1 MVGMPTMPQLAELG
15 ITPEQS
21 IRNLREQKM
30 NALEIG
36 LFQPWMKRQ
45 VEQLG
50 AMSRAVAMKIKELYD
65 RWHSTQFSSV
75 CYLMIVAIVAVYD
88 TIMTVTYAASL
99 QFMEENPIGRWL
111 MGLHNLSRSF
121 GQTPDLSFFLTMK
134 VLGTVLVLAA
144 MYFLIRW
151 RARIGNPVSIGVSSF
166 QIFLA
171 FYLTFGA
178 NS

>member
-1 MVGMPTMPQLAELG
+1 
-15 ITPEQS
+15 
-21 IRNLREQKM
+21 M

-75 CYLMIVAIVAVYD
+75 CYLMIVSIVAVYD
-88 TIMTVTYAASL
+88 MIMTVTYSSSL

-111 MGLHNLSRSF
+111 MGIHNMNHWY

-134 VLGTVLVLAA
+134 VLGTVIVLTT
-144 MYFLIRW
+144 MYLLIRW

-166 QIFLA
+166 QILLA
-171 FYLTFGA
+171 FYLTFA
-178 NS
+178 VNS

>member
-1 MVGMPTMPQLAELG
+1 
-15 ITPEQS
+15 
-21 IRNLREQKM
+21 M

-36 LFQPWMKRQ
+36 LFQPWMKEQ

-50 AMSRAVAMKIKELYD
+50 AIRRTVAMKIQEQYD
-65 RWHSTQFSSV
+65 RWHSTQFSTV

-88 TIMTVTYAASL
+88 TIMTVMYAASL
-99 QFMEENPIGRWL
+99 QFMEVNPVGRWL
-111 MGLHNLSRSF
+111 MGLHNLNHWY
-121 GQTPDLSFFLTMK
+121 GETPDLSFFLTMK
-134 VLGTVLVLAA
+134 VLGTVLVLAT

-171 FYLTFGA
+171 FYLTFAA